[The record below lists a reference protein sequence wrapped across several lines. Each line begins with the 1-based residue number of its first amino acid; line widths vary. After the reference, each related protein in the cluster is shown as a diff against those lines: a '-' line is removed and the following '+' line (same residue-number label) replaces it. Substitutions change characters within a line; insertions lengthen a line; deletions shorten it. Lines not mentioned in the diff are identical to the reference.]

1 MPADCH
7 ITNTGGTLVFQ
18 PISWEERQNSRPS
31 IRSVPRNATQH
42 LDPDT
47 YLIEV
52 KTIDFTARLTDAEK
66 TTLMAIFNANAKV
79 TLQLYNAHQAGTW
92 TYTGWLQRPQMNF
105 EYKVEN
111 GANIRW
117 WKCTLEV
124 LVDTVSGPTSSGVQ
138 QINDGSFEDNDGW
151 MDGYNSNPV
160 SGSTDQARTGTH
172 SLFLYSNYVIQVT
185 PISVAKSTIGSFGFW
200 FIAPIT
206 NTDTSYII
214 YYTDS
219 TDSGVIAIPA
229 GDYFSWTYFD
239 ILSQVGS
246 GKSVAYIGFYGD
258 STNPTYVDDVSLIT
272 NSQSGL
278 SDTTGVLLG
287 AGALDATGIY
297 LGFVTGFER
306 VHEKNV
312 QVSNWLNQAPTT
324 QISYTFFDNKLV
336 KLNYTFR
343 ASDED
348 KYYLDQ
354 MILLHELVSL
364 TDLTNIIYNTDSVWI
379 SEIDSRY
386 TSDNWDR
393 PWIISIGLLT
403 EAITTPSVTLYTYET
418 NGCWDTEIDSGIITI
433 DGTPYTLLGLPL
445 VISGLADGTHTILY
459 TPNNGYF
466 VDWSGSGSISVDNIY
481 INPSTITVT
490 NSAGV
495 GVLSA
500 RGTP

>member
-138 QINDGSFEDNDGW
+138 QIVDGSFEVGNGW
-151 MDGYNSNPV
+151 VDSNNLNPV
-160 SGSTDQARTGTH
+160 SGSSDYAYAGLLSLYLFSNAVKQAIDINVAVANIQ
-172 SLFLYSNYVIQVT
+172 SFNVWLYAPSGDDGQYIVHYSDLSSTVVMLIASNPLIWNQ
-185 PISVAKSTIGSFGFW
+185 I
-200 FIAPIT
+200 
-206 NTDTSYII
+206 
-214 YYTDS
+214 
-219 TDSGVIAIPA
+219 
-229 GDYFSWTYFD
+229 D
-239 ILSQVGS
+239 ILASLVAGKTITYIEFIGGS
-246 GKSVAYIGFYGD
+246 TFPV
-258 STNPTYVDDVSLIT
+258 YVDVVSLIT

-466 VDWSGSGSISVDNIY
+466 VDWSGSGCISVDNY
-481 INPSTITVT
+481 LINPSTITIT
-490 NSAGV
+490 NSVGV